1 MSTILQSTAGRFDFC
16 HCWKSH
22 FANTSTQWARVG
34 GWTRPTSWLSGAL
47 KCLYRAVGKVV
58 KAVDFLLTV
67 MRDKKAAMRFFENA
81 TLANGI
87 PEKVAMAKSVANR
100 SAIDQI
106 VEDKDITV

>member
-1 MSTILQSTAGRFDFC
+1 
-16 HCWKSH
+16 
-22 FANTSTQWARVG
+22 
-34 GWTRPTSWLSGAL
+34 
-47 KCLYRAVGKVV
+47 
-58 KAVDFLLTV
+58 

-100 SAIDQI
+100 SAIDQS